1 MLRGATELLH
11 DALQLPDRERL
22 DLALKLLGSV
32 VPEVPG
38 SARTDQEWIA
48 EIERRVEA
56 ASSGSLGRPWREVR
70 AEIESKLARK

>member
-1 MLRGATELLH
+1 MPRSATELLH
-11 DALQLPDRERL
+11 DALELPDQERL
-22 DLALKLLGSV
+22 DLALELLGSV

-38 SARTDQEWIA
+38 STRTDAEWIA

-56 ASSGSLGRPWREVR
+56 ASSGSLGRPWQEVR